1 MAGIIHDVP
10 VLLLCII
17 ASVSAVHLSLRADLG
32 QLGPGFDFNAPALVI
47 CQMKVQPIQLVMRDH
62 VNVALYII
70 HAEEVARHIQHRAA
84 PPESGGIAY
93 RNSGQ
98 ADSLSM
104 RHGQELTKSL
114 DAVK

>member
-47 CQMKVQPIQLVMRDH
+47 CQMKVQPVQLVMRDQ
-62 VNVALYII
+62 VNVTLYII

-84 PPESGGIAY
+84 PPESGSIAY
-93 RNSGQ
+93 RTGGQ
-98 ADSLSM
+98 ADSPSR
-104 RHGQELTKSL
+104 RHGQGLTKGPDS
-114 DAVK
+114 VK